1 MAPVQSTSKAS
12 DHPLSHH
19 PVNTMNI
26 DSASLTK
33 RNRLA
38 VTLTLS
44 GAELSWLQ
52 HLAQVELDKDETLA
66 WAYGSDM
73 IMARELRSMTERLDP
88 HYIEACALAKREGWN
103 MDVDQILAL
112 VKKAKQQQA
121 IA

>member
-1 MAPVQSTSKAS
+1 
-12 DHPLSHH
+12 
-19 PVNTMNI
+19 MNI

-33 RNRLA
+33 RNRLT

-52 HLAQVELDKDETLA
+52 HLAQVDLDRDETVA

-73 IMARELRSMTERLDP
+73 ILARQLRSQTARLDP
-88 HYIEACALAKREGWN
+88 PYVETCALAKREGWN

-112 VKKAKQQQA
+112 VKKAEQKEESK
-121 IA
+121 

>member
-1 MAPVQSTSKAS
+1 
-12 DHPLSHH
+12 
-19 PVNTMNI
+19 MNI

-33 RNRLA
+33 RNRLT

-52 HLAQVELDKDETLA
+52 HLAQVDLDRDETVA

-73 IMARELRSMTERLDP
+73 VLARELRSMAERLDP

-103 MDVDQILAL
+103 MDADQILAL
-112 VKKAKQQQA
+112 VKKAKQEQA

>member
-1 MAPVQSTSKAS
+1 
-12 DHPLSHH
+12 
-19 PVNTMNI
+19 MNI

-52 HLAQVELDKDETLA
+52 HLAQTELDKDETVA

-88 HYIEACALAKREGWN
+88 HYVETCALAKREGWN
-103 MDVDQILAL
+103 MDVDQIMAL
-112 VKKAKQQQA
+112 VKRAKQEQA

>member
-1 MAPVQSTSKAS
+1 
-12 DHPLSHH
+12 
-19 PVNTMNI
+19 MNI

-33 RNRLA
+33 RNRLT

-52 HLAQVELDKDETLA
+52 HLAQVDLDRDETVA

-73 IMARELRSMTERLDP
+73 ILAREMRSMTERLDP
-88 HYIEACALAKREGWN
+88 PYVETCALAKREGWN

-112 VKKAKQQQA
+112 VKKAQQEQA
-121 IA
+121 TT

>member
-19 PVNTMNI
+19 PINTVNI

-33 RNRLA
+33 RNRLT

-52 HLAQVELDKDETLA
+52 HLAQTELDKDETVA

-73 IMARELRSMTERLDP
+73 ILARELRSMTERLDA
-88 HYIEACALAKREGWN
+88 HYVEACAVAKREGWN

-112 VKKAKQQQA
+112 VKKAKQEQA

>member
-1 MAPVQSTSKAS
+1 MINPCFFTTI
-12 DHPLSHH
+12 HI
-19 PVNTMNI
+19 MNI

-33 RNRLA
+33 RNRLT

-52 HLAQVELDKDETLA
+52 HLAQPALDKDETIA

-73 IMARELRSMTERLDP
+73 LLARELRSMTERLDP
-88 HYIEACALAKREGWN
+88 HYVETCALAKREGWN
-103 MDVDQILAL
+103 MDVDQILAR

-121 IA
+121 TA